1 MGLML
6 MISGM
11 LAVGSPVLGREFKSE
26 LYHPSLRA
34 FGLTKQWK
42 SGKLILHV
50 KGYACI
56 SPDVSNELSW
66 LPLWKIRPRGVS
78 NVQNEDQKRK
88 PREENIP
95 VQVMAALKIF
105 KKHCPRCHQPH
116 DLPTWGQI
124 KTLTNQA
131 ENLVSQQGMP
141 WNPEN
146 IFVALLAFASP
157 AQAELINHTY
167 WAYWRR
173 HWRPTPVLLL
183 GKSHGWRSLV
193 GCSPWGHTESDMTER
208 LHFHF
213 SLSFIGEGN
222 GNPLVFLHGGA
233 CWAAVYGVTQSRT

>member
-1 MGLML
+1 MPQRDLDTSRKTFQGIKGYL
-6 MISGM
+6 
-11 LAVGSPVLGREFKSE
+11 SPLPIW
-26 LYHPSLRA
+26 YQD
-34 FGLTKQWK
+34 GLTKQWK
-42 SGKLILHV
+42 SGKLILQV

-56 SPDVSNELSW
+56 SPDGSNELSW
-66 LPLWKIRPRGVS
+66 LPPRKISPRGVS
-78 NVQNEDQKRK
+78 SVQNKDQKRK
-88 PREENIP
+88 PQEENIP

-105 KKHCPRCHQPH
+105 KKHCPRCHRPH
-116 DLPTWGQI
+116 NLPTWGQI

-173 HWRPTPVLLL
+173 HWRPTPVLLP

-193 GCSPWGHTESDMTER
+193 GCSPWGHTESDTTD
-208 LHFHF
+208 L
-213 SLSFIGEGN
+213 
-222 GNPLVFLHGGA
+222 
-233 CWAAVYGVTQSRT
+233 T

>member
-1 MGLML
+1 ML
-6 MISGM
+6 VFLQMYPTNS
-11 LAVGSPVLGREFKSE
+11 VGFLFGRSAPGECPMFKMK
-26 LYHPSLRA
+26 
-34 FGLTKQWK
+34 TK
-42 SGKLILHV
+42 
-50 KGYACI
+50 
-56 SPDVSNELSW
+56 
-66 LPLWKIRPRGVS
+66 
-78 NVQNEDQKRK
+78 KRK

-213 SLSFIGEGN
+213 SLSFIGEEN
-222 GNPLVFLHGGA
+222 VNPLQCSCLENSRDGGA
-233 CWAAVYGVTQSRT
+233 WWAAIYGAAQSRTRLT